1 MKIADALPT
10 LDRAVFL
17 LSAGYHAT
25 RTEAQP

>member
-17 LSAGYHAT
+17 LSAGYQAT
-25 RTEAQP
+25 RTVPRR